1 MTAEPDASRET
12 VALFPLNVVLF
23 PGGLLPLRIFEPRY
37 QRMVAECLREQRPF
51 GVVAIVEGPEAGGVA
66 RTAQSGTLARIIDFE
81 QGDDGL
87 LNLLCEGERRF
98 RVESIAVEHD
108 ELLRGEIVTAPDS
121 APSTVPRDLE
131 WMAQL
136 LDEILERLGEPF
148 DRLRTPSP
156 SADHV
161 AHRLIEL
168 LPLPLA
174 EKQALFEL
182 DDASQRLRRVAGL
195 IRREGE
201 PPPAV
206 EA

>member
-1 MTAEPDASRET
+1 MTVDGTPATET

-37 QRMVAECLREQRPF
+37 LRMVADCLREQRPF
-51 GVVAIVEGPEAGGVA
+51 GVVAIVDGPEAGGVA

-98 RVESIAVEHD
+98 RVESIEVEHD
-108 ELLRGEIVTAPDS
+108 QLLRAAIVCEPD
-121 APSTVPRDLE
+121 AIPSTLPADLE
-131 WMAQL
+131 WTARL
-136 LDEILERLGEPF
+136 LDEVLERLGEPF
-148 DRLRTPSP
+148 ARLRTGSP

-182 DDASQRLRRVAGL
+182 DDAQQCLRRVAGL
-195 IRREGE
+195 IRKEGDA
-201 PPPAV
+201 PPTVAP
-206 EA
+206 